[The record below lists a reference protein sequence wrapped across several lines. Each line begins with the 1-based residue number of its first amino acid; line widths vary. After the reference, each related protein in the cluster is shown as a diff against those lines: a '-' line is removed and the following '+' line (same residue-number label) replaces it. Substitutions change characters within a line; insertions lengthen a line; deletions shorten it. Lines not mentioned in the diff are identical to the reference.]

1 MRISALNLT
10 LPVRRKCLG
19 ETSGPKP
26 AGRGGSIRP
35 CRPNGALFS
44 HHSTNPC
51 PRWKGGSHPP
61 NTHECLQTCR
71 NFLSLIGA
79 ASLPEID
86 PGCVSYS
93 VMSSA
98 VMRISRQSWSMTV
111 SRWGRFQNCDE
122 AAHYEFLCQNS
133 GVRVYYCAELFIN
146 DGSILSD

>member
-1 MRISALNLT
+1 MSVRQALPGPPMFHFCDKEQNSQIPQKLVRISALNLT

-26 AGRGGSIRP
+26 ARRGGSIRP

-71 NFLSLIGA
+71 NFLSLIKR
-79 ASLPEID
+79 P
-86 PGCVSYS
+86 
-93 VMSSA
+93 
-98 VMRISRQSWSMTV
+98 QSPP
-111 SRWGRFQNCDE
+111 
-122 AAHYEFLCQNS
+122 
-133 GVRVYYCAELFIN
+133 
-146 DGSILSD
+146 